1 MNFKRKSAA
10 SLNDQGGAKC
20 FARLGSKIAEP
31 FRGNIEN
38 KYLDGDLQKNFNVI
52 DERRERFNRFL
63 ND

>member
-10 SLNDQGGAKC
+10 SLNDQRGAKC

-38 KYLDGDLQKNFNVI
+38 KYLDGDLQKTSTSSMKGVKDSI
-52 DERRERFNRFL
+52 DF
-63 ND
+63 